1 MIGNEASALR
11 SYLECNYPMENGIV
25 RNWEDMEVRLSTTYF
40 PDHFYLANLSHRSNI
55 LRNTRGKHVTY
66 LTHFSI
72 SGIIPLVLKNLTLIP
87 TIARC
92 Y

>member
-25 RNWEDMEVRLSTTYF
+25 RNWEDMEVRLSNTYF
-40 PDHFYLANLSHRSNI
+40 PDHFYLANNI
-55 LRNTRGKHVTY
+55 LRNTQGKHVTY

-72 SGIIPLVLKNLTLIP
+72 SGIIPLVLKNLILIP
-87 TIARC
+87 TIARF